1 MPLSPLTFYKMPV
14 QTAVATTPAALQAA
28 LFASGSSAN
37 DYRGTPL
44 PGSHQWAWT
53 ADGSGLAT
61 AARAPQGTMAF
72 RPGLVWF
79 NPAANGSWTYMA
91 PDTTL
96 TALDARCSITKDSG
110 AYTTFDSATPFT
122 NMCPGSWGWGMA
134 ALSSTIGV
142 RVQVYVSQEV
152 ILVDAWSSD
161 TAHSFSL
168 MGAVA
173 APHTESPG
181 ETCESDGRLY
191 GAFNSGCTFSI
202 PANFLEVN
210 GTFPMHDTT
219 NRDGHG
225 MVFVP
230 GTPNLPWT
238 CGKDIRFIAIPNL
251 QQTDLAGR
259 YVRRPITLARSTGDA
274 VCGGAAIGTLREVY
288 FFGSGIAGQTRRNGG
303 TDLFHLVGYNSNV
316 AGGCLALNA
325 AP

>member
-1 MPLSPLTFYKMPV
+1 MPAPTLTFYKMPV
-14 QTAVATTPAALQAA
+14 QTAVAATPAAFQAA

-44 PGSHQWAWT
+44 PASHQWAWT

-61 AARAPQGTMAF
+61 AARAPAGTMAF

-79 NPAANGSWTYMA
+79 NPAAAGSWTYLA
-91 PDTTL
+91 PDSTL
-96 TALDARCSITKDSG
+96 TANDCRCSITKDSG
-110 AYTTFDSATPFT
+110 AYTTYDSATPYT
-122 NMCPGSWGWGMA
+122 NVCPGSWGWGPP
-134 ALSSTIGV
+134 ALITTASV

-152 ILVDAWSSD
+152 ILVDAWSSN

-191 GAFNSGCTFSI
+191 GAFNAGCTFVIAS
-202 PANFLEVN
+202 NFLEAG
-210 GTFPMHDTT
+210 GTFPMHDLT
-219 NRDGHG
+219 NREAHG
-225 MVFVP
+225 MVFLP
-230 GTPNLPWT
+230 GTPNFLWT
-238 CGKDIRFIAIPNL
+238 CGKDTRFIATPNL

-259 YVRRPITLARSTGDA
+259 YIRRPITLARSTGDA
-274 VCGGAAIGTLREVY
+274 VCGGVAVGTLREVY
-288 FFGSGIAGQTRRNGG
+288 YFGSGIAGQTRRNGA

-316 AGGCLALNA
+316 AGACLALNA
-325 AP
+325 AA